1 MTISEQ
7 LLQSINNPT
16 IAYLLLSA
24 GLFGIFFE
32 IASPGAILPGVAGGI
47 AILFGI
53 ASLGNLDANW
63 AGLLLMGLA
72 FLLFVVE
79 LHAPSHGVLTFG
91 GIASFALGSFM
102 LENSSETATASI
114 SRVAVLAV
122 TTIMAVFFVFAVGAV
137 LRTRLNRSTTGK
149 EGLRGAVGEAREP
162 ISPDGYVFVMGEL
175 WRAKSTNGAIPV
187 GEEIRVVDVDGLTL
201 IVEPVSYRPT
211 EAGGEPSRQDMR
223 SNPINSRTTD
233 RLG

>member
-1 MTISEQ
+1 MSEQ
-7 LLQSINNPT
+7 FLQSINNPT
-16 IAYLLLSA
+16 IAYLLISV

-32 IASPGAILPGVAGGI
+32 IASPGASFPGVAGSI

-63 AGLLLMGLA
+63 AGLMLMGLA
-72 FLLFVVE
+72 FLLFVID
-79 LHAPSHGVLTFG
+79 LHSPSHGVLTIG

-114 SRVAVLAV
+114 SRVAVVAV
-122 TTIMAVFFVFAVGAV
+122 TIIMAVFFLFAVGAV

-162 ISPDGYVFVMGEL
+162 IGPDGYVFVMGEL
-175 WRAKSTNGAIPV
+175 WRARSETGAIPS
-187 GEEIRVVDVDGLTL
+187 GEAIRVVDIDGLTL
-201 IVEPVSYRPT
+201 IVEPVNDRPT
-211 EAGGEPSRQDMR
+211 GTDNQSSHQELG
-223 SNPINSRTTD
+223 SNPVKSIAAE

>member
-1 MTISEQ
+1 MTLSEQ
-7 LLQSINNPT
+7 FLQSINDPT

-32 IASPGAILPGVAGGI
+32 IVSPGAIVPGVAGGI

-53 ASLGNLDANW
+53 TSLGNLDANW
-63 AGLLLMGLA
+63 AGLMLMGLA
-72 FLLFVVE
+72 FLLFIID

-122 TTIMAVFFVFAVGAV
+122 TTIMAAFFLFAVGAV
-137 LRTRLNRSTTGK
+137 LRTRLTRSITGK
-149 EGLRGAVGEAREP
+149 EGMRGAMGDVREP
-162 ISPDGYVFVMGEL
+162 IDPEGYVFVMGEL
-175 WRAKSTNGAIPV
+175 WRARSTNGPIPA
-187 GEEIRVVDVDGLTL
+187 GEEIRVVEVDGLTV
-201 IVEPVSYRPT
+201 IVEPVTDRPSET
-211 EAGGEPSRQDMR
+211 GDEPSRHDTR
-223 SNPINSRTTD
+223 PNPINSITAE